1 MKKKFCKHI
10 VLTTLFSI
18 LFSAKCVFAMP
29 AYSEPTQYVQPD
41 GSVIEL
47 YSYGDE
53 HYNFVGDAEGYM
65 LEKNEDGKYEYV
77 TYDSPVMMMAALD
90 DIDSRPANAVKGFD
104 LYEKTQNIP
113 ENIEYPQSSY
123 PPVSLFNTKSTT
135 PPGLNLITIAVEF
148 NDVKF
153 PESGFDGQGI
163 YDRVF
168 STDEDVISVNN
179 YYKEVSSGIMQ
190 FVPAFEMTENDISA
204 DGYGKVAD
212 GIIKVLI
219 DGNHPD
225 PQSYSTDAEKDAAV
239 ESIIKNAIAIV
250 DEYIDFNDFDI
261 EKKTDVNGKSYI
273 WDEELTF
280 CFIVAGYE
288 GSVTKTYTD
297 NSVWAHKFRVPG
309 GIECDGLTLLDYSQ
323 AANYNGEIRYWPS
336 SYAMVGTMYDSER
349 PMGIGSL
356 CHELAH
362 ILGLPDLYNTAG
374 STNYDNIYTLS
385 LMAKGSWGKK
395 DTSSVPS
402 SMPTHLDAWCKF
414 RKGWFKDGEAAG
426 IDITEL
432 TDGKTASTKI
442 LPALSDE
449 NGIKFLLVFTNDESE
464 YFLLENR
471 VFEGYDAA
479 LKNYGYKD
487 FPALTSTGIAIWHI
501 DEDIIETNFSTN
513 SINTTSTPG
522 VSLVRSG
529 MGSDEFYNNSQ
540 PLWSS
545 GINRIPF
552 FGKLSYPNNKLN
564 TPYNGSVDSGV
575 EIEFLSTP
583 SEQMIVRFGDN
594 HVKKAMYAKDGN
606 VSVRLFNNTD
616 APVTVTPIVAVYNGT
631 TLDDVVSLSEL
642 TVKSGETAITN
653 TKPFSLERSRG
664 YKIFGFD
671 FDDLKPAFEPLRFS
685 LK

>member
-1 MKKKFCKHI
+1 MRKVIWKHI
-10 VLTTLFSI
+10 VLTALFAF

-104 LYEKTQNIP
+104 LREETS
-113 ENIEYPQSSY
+113 ENMEHVGYPYTTY
-123 PPVSLFNTKSTT
+123 PTVSFFNATGKVPQTS
-135 PPGLNLITIAVEF
+135 NLITIAVEF

-163 YDRVF
+163 YDKVF
-168 STDEDVISVNN
+168 STEEDVISVNN
-179 YYKEVSSGIMQ
+179 YYNEVSYGLMQ
-190 FVPAFEMTENDISA
+190 FLPAFEITES
-204 DGYGKVAD
+204 DGDYGKVAD
-212 GIIKVLI
+212 GVIKVLI
-219 DGNHPD
+219 DKNHPD
-225 PQSYSTDAEKDAAV
+225 PELCSTEEEEDAAIV
-239 ESIIKNAIAIV
+239 SIIADALAEADK
-250 DEYIDFNDFDI
+250 YIDFSEFDMDDL
-261 EKKTDVNGKSYI
+261 EDVNGKKFIYNG
-273 WDEELTF
+273 ELVF
-280 CFIVAGYE
+280 SFIVAGYE
-288 GSVTKTYTD
+288 ASANAQWKD
-297 NSVWAHKFRVPG
+297 NSVWAHKFYVKG
-309 GIECDGLTLLDYSQ
+309 GIECDGVTMLDYPIAEIDGKKYIFYS
-323 AANYNGEIRYWPS
+323 NYT
-336 SYAMVGTMYDSER
+336 MTGTMYDNTR
-349 PMGIGSL
+349 PMGIGSH

-362 ILGLPDLYNTAG
+362 VLGLPDLYNTKG

-402 SMPTHLDAWCKF
+402 SMPTHPDAWCKF
-414 RKGWFKDGEAAG
+414 RKGWFKDGEASG

-449 NGIKFLLVFTNDESE
+449 NGIKFLLVFTNDKSE

-631 TLDDVVSLSEL
+631 TLDDVVTLSEL
-642 TVKSGETAITN
+642 TVKSGETAITDS
-653 TKPFSLERSRG
+653 KPFSLERSRG